1 MHGEIQDK
9 KNKALTLSSGLAL
22 SFGSKKLL
30 PLSGPHLIVFNLLPA
45 QALDLLEK
53 LGYFV
58 RHGGIDDSTG
68 A

>member
-1 MHGEIQDK
+1 MARIK
-9 KNKALTLSSGLAL
+9 AKRTKALTLSSSLAL
-22 SFGSKKLL
+22 PFGSKKLL
-30 PLSGPHLIVFNLLPA
+30 ALSGSHLVVLNLLPP

-58 RHGGIDDSTG
+58 RHGGIGDSTG